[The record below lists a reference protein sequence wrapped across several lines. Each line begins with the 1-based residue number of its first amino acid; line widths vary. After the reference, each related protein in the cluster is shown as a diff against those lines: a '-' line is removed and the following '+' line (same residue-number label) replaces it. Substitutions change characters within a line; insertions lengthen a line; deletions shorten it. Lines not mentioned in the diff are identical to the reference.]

1 MAQYETDR
9 MSGRMMMIV
18 AIAAFIGLTVLY
30 VLIPNGSRFAA
41 NDAPQVTMN
50 QPVPA
55 TPSPSGTGTVGQSK

>member
-1 MAQYETDR
+1 MAHYETDR
-9 MSGRMMMIV
+9 MSGRMMMMI

-30 VLIPNGSRFAA
+30 VLIPNGSRFAT

-55 TPSPSGTGTVGQSK
+55 TPAPSGTVGQSK

>member
-9 MSGRMMMIV
+9 MSGRMMMMV

-30 VLIPNGSRFAA
+30 VLIPSGSRFATH
-41 NDAPQVTMN
+41 DTPQVTMN

-55 TPSPSGTGTVGQSK
+55 TPPPSGTVGQSK